1 MAKTLFQMANE
12 WLNVPFRFHGRD
24 KNGCDCVGF
33 VIGVLYENGL
43 MSKQTFT
50 ALNKIKYG
58 TNLSKITNSMLF
70 EKLLP
75 YFTPTNIMAK
85 TDLIVIKTRNSPIHF
100 AIYNHKTDEI
110 IHTTNE
116 FGKVVK
122 TTFDKNLS
130 ITAKFTLKKYE
141 NYTSNKKNII

>member
-1 MAKTLFQMANE
+1 MAKTLFQMAND

-24 KNGCDCVGF
+24 KNGCDCVGL

-58 TNLSKITNSMLF
+58 TNLAKITNSMLF

-75 YFTPTNIMAK
+75 YFIEEVISLINHQVKEVKEQAVYCCVEVIMVIGHK
-85 TDLIVIKTRNSPIHF
+85 FDVYFDTLPKNQQNLINFFIKKRT
-100 AIYNHKTDEI
+100 
-110 IHTTNE
+110 
-116 FGKVVK
+116 G
-122 TTFDKNLS
+122 
-130 ITAKFTLKKYE
+130 
-141 NYTSNKKNII
+141 